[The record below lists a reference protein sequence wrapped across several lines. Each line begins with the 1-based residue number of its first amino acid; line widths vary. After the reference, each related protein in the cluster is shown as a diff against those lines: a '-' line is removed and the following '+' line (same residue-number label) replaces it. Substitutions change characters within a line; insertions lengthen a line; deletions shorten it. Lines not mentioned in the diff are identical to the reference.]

1 MTMRPI
7 NPSEPLPLTQSQSA
21 MWIQWK
27 FAETSSA
34 YNNPL
39 LFELHGDVQVERL
52 QRAFAALVD
61 WHEVLRMR
69 FVERDGIPFQFLA
82 PREGEALAVHD
93 LSELDEASREARTQ
107 ALLERALRAPFDLL
121 RDLPY
126 RFHLLK
132 VGTQRYLLTVNVHH
146 ICADGV
152 SAFNLLAEIARDYNR
167 GHGEPLPA
175 TGTRPGD
182 FLDYLRYE
190 AQEWE
195 GAAGEKAR
203 AFWQQKLGGSRLT
216 VDFSGIHHPTTRANA
231 EGAERWYWTLGAQDY
246 AAVKQ
251 LARRTHS
258 TLFIVLAAAL
268 KVLLRR
274 YTGQD
279 EINLAYPVDIRP
291 PGFRKVSG
299 CLINYLP
306 LHTRLS
312 SVQSVGDL
320 IDAIKQV
327 RRDSKPFEGY
337 PHLEI
342 ARIVREG
349 NAARDRKVFNVAI
362 TRANFALVGLQ
373 MEGLETRVQPVFSGD
388 AKEDLGLLFDAQEEL
403 HLAFEYRRSVLADEV
418 VREMSSEF
426 SHLLRQMAEDPAR
439 SLSALVLAA
448 ERAHA
453 LRFSLETPP
462 ERGDLCTLLSGK
474 LQAFSDAVLVEG
486 TGETWT
492 GARLDALAGAVASLL
507 ERRGVG
513 RGDRVGVRL
522 SRSPLLWPALLG
534 IWRVGACY
542 VPIDPELPP
551 ERKDYIVEDAGLTLL
566 LVDEG
571 TPPDARSPL
580 DCPLSL
586 SELSA
591 SSERTVTRPAA
602 PDDVAYLL
610 YTSGSTGKPK
620 GVEVMHRNAVS
631 FLLGIQERL
640 AMGPGDRLLAV
651 TTIGFDISILELLL
665 PLVAGATSVMC
676 PAAQVR
682 DIFALQRLL
691 TSARIN
697 HLQSTPSFFRM
708 LRAGGWEGQRDLRA
722 LCGGEPLDVGTCR
735 FLLESCRE
743 VWNLYGPTETTV
755 WSMATRLEEATHI
768 HLGEPLRGTT
778 IHLLDPRGQP
788 VPRYTKGELF
798 IGGQGVA
805 RGYRNRPELTRERF
819 VTSPTGERLYRTGDL
834 AWRSARDEIH
844 FLGREDGQV
853 KIRGYRIELGEVEHQ
868 LEKLSGVRKAI
879 VLPVASQ
886 AGEYSLG
893 AWVEMEAGQSFEPG
907 ALRTALSRFLPSYM
921 VPTSFEH
928 VERWPLNTSGKI
940 DRKALKPTLSA
951 RDGAVAQPVAA
962 GTSPLFSTL
971 AALYRDIL
979 GVATVDP
986 AANIFELGGQ
996 SLTAARIVSRLHQ
1009 EFAVALPL
1017 TEFMEHSSLG
1027 ALEQLL
1033 TSRGVVA
1040 RSAPDAASTDV
1051 SGAAAVPEVERMTPS
1066 SNEKAMFFIH
1076 HTAQCR
1082 EAYNIPIALKMTGGL
1097 DVARLD
1103 AAVREVIG
1111 RHAQLRA
1118 NFTQTGGG
1126 IQKDIRPAPTGPVV
1140 QTHPRTKWRD
1150 LRPLLTPRVHR
1161 RFDLSRELLLGVD
1174 VFPLEEGDDVVLYV
1188 FHHILLDGLSCG
1200 HFLNEVG
1207 QAYQRLGGGAPTA
1220 PAIAVRPLAP
1230 HVEKPAEPERLTRM
1244 IEEFGLS
1251 DRTLALPYSAPFPE
1265 FRTLNGGC
1273 HEVRLTQVQ
1282 RAALETLSREQG
1294 LPVSAL
1300 LLAAYSLALH
1310 HASRDEVVNV
1320 GLATLNRTPET
1331 FSSLGLFTNTVVL
1344 PMRVEHG
1351 ESVKDFLHRQ
1361 ATSLFAVYQYADVPF
1376 QDVVGRLVERPGL
1389 GVTPLFQAFYNF
1401 MDRGM
1406 YDFSMGDLRVEEVPF
1421 RPAGS
1426 KFELSLEVH
1435 DLKTQ
1440 TVLCFEYSSDVLDS
1454 ATVEAL
1460 ADLVRRIALAMPR
1473 SLDRNIDRLLLSV
1486 R

>member
-1 MTMRPI
+1 MRPI
-7 NPSEPLPLTQSQSA
+7 NPSEQLPLTQSQSA

-27 FAETSSA
+27 FAETSPA

-39 LFELHGDVQVERL
+39 LFELRGELQVERL

-69 FVERDGIPFQFLA
+69 FVERDGIPFQYLVH
-82 PREGEALAVHD
+82 REGEALAVHD
-93 LSELDEASREARTQ
+93 LSGLDEATRETQ
-107 ALLERALRAPFDLL
+107 THVLLDRALRAPFDLL

-126 RFHLLK
+126 RFNLLK
-132 VGTQRYLLTVNVHH
+132 LGEHRFLLTVNVHH

-152 SAFNLLAEIARDYNR
+152 SAFNLLEEIARDYNR

-175 TGTRPGD
+175 TGTRPDG
-182 FLDYLRYE
+182 FLEYLKYE
-190 AQEWE
+190 AREWSGE
-195 GAAGEKAR
+195 AGEKAR
-203 AFWQQKLGGSRLT
+203 AFWQQQLSGSRLT
-216 VDFSGIHHPTTRANA
+216 VDFSGIHHPAARGGA
-231 EGAERWYWTLGAQDY
+231 EGAERWHWTLGAEDF

-251 LARRTHS
+251 FARQTHS

-306 LHTRLS
+306 LNTRLS
-312 SVQSVGDL
+312 SVQSVADL
-320 IDAIKQV
+320 IEAIKQV
-327 RRDSKPFEGY
+327 RRNSKPFEGY

-349 NAARDRKVFNVAI
+349 NTTRERKVFNIAI
-362 TRANFALVGLQ
+362 TRANFALAGLRLD
-373 MEGLETRVQPVFSGD
+373 GLETRVHPVFSGD
-388 AKEDLGLLFDAQEEL
+388 AKEDLGLLFDAQDEL
-403 HLAFEYRRSVLADEV
+403 HLAFEYRRSVLADEA
-418 VREMSSEF
+418 VREMASEF
-426 SHLLRQMAEDPAR
+426 NHLLRQMVGDPSR
-439 SLSALVLAA
+439 DLGALALAA
-448 ERAHA
+448 DQVHA
-453 LRFSLETPP
+453 LRFSSMTPP
-462 ERGDLCTLLSGK
+462 ERGELSTLLSDK
-474 LQAFSDAVLVEG
+474 LQALSQAVLVEG
-486 TGETWT
+486 TGEAWT
-492 GARLDALAGAVASLL
+492 GARLDALADTVAHLL
-507 ERRGVG
+507 ERRGVA

-551 ERKDYIVEDAGLTLL
+551 ERKDYIIEDAGLKLL

-571 TPPDARSPL
+571 PRPDAPSSL

-586 SELSA
+586 AALDA
-591 SSERTVTRPAA
+591 SPGRAA
-602 PDDVAYLL
+602 TCPISPDDVAYVL

-665 PLVAGATSVMC
+665 PLVAGATSIMC
-676 PAAQVR
+676 PASQVR
-682 DIFALQRLL
+682 DIFALKSLL

-708 LRAGGWEGQRDLRA
+708 LLAGGWEGKRDLRA

-735 FLLESCRE
+735 FLLENCRE

-755 WSMATRLEEATHI
+755 WSMVTRLEDATNI

-778 IHLLDPRGQP
+778 IHLLDPQGRP

-819 VTSPTGERLYRTGDL
+819 VTTPTGERLYRTGDL
-834 AWRSARDEIH
+834 AWRSARDELH

-868 LEKLSGVRKAI
+868 LEKLDGVRKAV
-879 VLPVASQ
+879 VLPVTSQ
-886 AGEYSLG
+886 VGEHSLS
-893 AWVEMEAGQSFEPG
+893 AWVELERGQEFEPG
-907 ALRTALSRFLPSYM
+907 TLRAALSRFLPPYM
-921 VPTSFEH
+921 IPTSFEH
-928 VERWPLNTSGKI
+928 VERWPLNASGKI
-940 DRKALKPTLSA
+940 DRKALKPTLSVQ
-951 RDGAVAQPVAA
+951 GAAPERSAPV
-962 GTSPLFSTL
+962 GSSPLFSRL
-971 AALYRDIL
+971 EALYRDVL
-979 GVATVDP
+979 GATSLDP

-1017 TEFMEHSSLG
+1017 NEFMEHSSLG
-1027 ALEQLL
+1027 ELERLL
-1033 TSRGVVA
+1033 TSKGVQA
-1040 RSAPDAASTDV
+1040 RSAPDSAPPVVPGGCAELV
-1051 SGAAAVPEVERMTPS
+1051 SERFTPS
-1066 SNEKAMFFIH
+1066 SNEKAMFFIN

-1082 EAYNIPIALKMTGGL
+1082 EAYNIPIALRMSGGL

-1118 NFTQTGGG
+1118 NFTQTAGG
-1126 IQKDIRPAPTGPVV
+1126 IQKDIRPPPSDAVV
-1140 QTHPRTKWRD
+1140 QTHPRTKSRD
-1150 LRPLLTPRVHR
+1150 LRALLTPRVHR
-1161 RFDLSRELLLGVD
+1161 RFDLSRELLLSVD

-1207 QAYQRLGGGAPTA
+1207 QTYQRLGGGPVSAA
-1220 PAIAVRPLAP
+1220 PAVPVQPLGALQ
-1230 HVEKPAEPERLTRM
+1230 EKPADSNRLSRM
-1244 IEEFGLS
+1244 IEEFGLR

-1265 FRTLNGGC
+1265 LRTLNGGC
-1273 HEVRLTQVQ
+1273 HEVRLPQAQ
-1282 RAALETLSREQG
+1282 RTSLETLSREQG
-1294 LPVSAL
+1294 LPVSVL

-1331 FSSLGLFTNTVVL
+1331 FSRLGLFTNTVVL
-1344 PMRVEHG
+1344 PVGVERG
-1351 ESVKDFLHRQ
+1351 ESVRDFLHRV

-1376 QDVVGRLVERPGL
+1376 QDVVGRLVAHPGL

-1440 TVLCFEYSSDVLDS
+1440 ALLCFEYSSDVLDS

-1473 SLDRNIDRLLLSV
+1473 SLDRSIERLLLSV